1 MLNKIIWQLNWH
13 WNTDR
18 KSGSEIGSVCVMMST
33 WFWIVYFLALRAVE
47 LYHCLSRHI
56 WETDWQHCMIFAI
69 NTISKKKS
77 SIIMNR
83 VVHGV
88 ATGKRFL
95 ADNFT
100 CHTLIMKI
108 EILPWTVAKITLL
121 IFLEHLG
128 NSTIR

>member
-1 MLNKIIWQLNWH
+1 
-13 WNTDR
+13 
-18 KSGSEIGSVCVMMST
+18 
-33 WFWIVYFLALRAVE
+33 
-47 LYHCLSRHI
+47 
-56 WETDWQHCMIFAI
+56 
-69 NTISKKKS
+69 
-77 SIIMNR
+77 MNR

-88 ATGKRFL
+88 ATDKRFQ

-100 CHTLIMKI
+100 WHTLIMKI